1 MVVGRVALDDDSPSE
16 PEAGWRGVWGVGTWG
31 AWVVARTCGFC
42 AVARVGEVWPEE
54 EMELVAT
61 AVEFCVRLMRSR
73 TRKNC
78 GSFSLTLPQAAARSG
93 SDEVVMSRS
102 SLMMPSHWLRSRSQ
116 S

>member
-1 MVVGRVALDDDSPSE
+1 MVVGRVAPVDDSPSE

-42 AVARVGEVWPEE
+42 AVARVGEVWPDE

-61 AVEFCVRLMRSR
+61 AVVVCVRLIRSR

-78 GSFSLTLPQAAARSG
+78 GSFSLTLP
-93 SDEVVMSRS
+93 D
-102 SLMMPSHWLRSRSQ
+102 
-116 S
+116 